1 MAQLK
6 DTVVSGSL
14 RATDTLYATTGQFK
28 IINVATSSS
37 NATYS
42 AGTAGQ
48 VLRSGGATSAA
59 YWDNVNNHTHAYL
72 ANTNTGAADRPI
84 YITGN
89 APAQTTYRMAATNVS
104 ATSAIAITE
113 NLNTGIWYVSGTSST
128 DLYSQSDGAAYVNK
142 YSDSWIHEI
151 YGDYRTGQIAVRGKN
166 NGTWQAWRKILD
178 SSNYTNYTVTKTG
191 GGASGD
197 SWAISI
203 TGTANKAT
211 NDVDG
216 NAIKT
221 TYAKLASPEFTG
233 VPLAPTAAANTN
245 SKQIATT
252 AFVMNAFAAN
262 DAMIYKGTLD
272 GAATS
277 QNSGAGGLTPA
288 ADRGHT
294 YKVATA
300 GYINGEP
307 VEVGDMLICV
317 TDSTAAST
325 SSNFSTIKANWNI
338 IQNNIDGVVFRGAT
352 AFTSGNVVIADGT
365 SGKVKTSSYTIGKSV
380 PSNAVFTDTNY
391 YHTTGS
397 WNGLTYTAT
406 ANGGAGALA
415 FTIPTGT
422 SSTQVAIGNHT
433 HSYAGSSSVGGAA
446 TTATTTEDTTNTLYP
461 IGVTSAATT
470 TLKRDTSITF
480 AGGTI
485 TATSFSGS
493 GAGLTALNASNV
505 TTGTLSVDRLP
516 ASNVTAN
523 TYGNTSQQ
531 SPSHSGTFNIPYFTV
546 DAKGRVTSAGTTTV
560 KLPSDSNTDT
570 LVKQTSQTAASELKL
585 LSTVSA
591 SPSSGSAAEAGYDT
605 NVTINP
611 STHTITASSYKV
623 TANALITY
631 NSATGCLEIT
641 V

>member
-48 VLRSGGATSAA
+48 VLRSGGTSSAA

-72 ANTNTGAADRPI
+72 SNTNAGAADRPI

-89 APAQTTYRMAATNVS
+89 TASPTTYRMAATNVG
-104 ATSAIAITE
+104 ATAAIAITE
-113 NLNTGIWYVSGTSST
+113 NLNTGIWYVSGTNST

-166 NGTWQAWRKILD
+166 NGTWQSWRKILD

-221 TYAKLASPEFTG
+221 TYAKLASPALTG
-233 VPLAPTAAANTN
+233 TPTAPTAAATTN
-245 SKQIATT
+245 STQIATT
-252 AFVMNAFAAN
+252 AFVMNAFTAN
-262 DAMIYKGTLD
+262 DAMVFKGVVD
-272 GAATS
+272 A
-277 QNSGAGGLTPA
+277 A
-288 ADRGHT
+288 ADLPASHSQGWT
-294 YKVATA
+294 YKVGTA
-300 GYINGEP
+300 GTYAGKVCEI
-307 VEVGDMLICV
+307 GDMIICV
-317 TDSTAAST
+317 TDGT
-325 SSNFSTIKANWNI
+325 SANNDHWAV
-338 IQNNIDGVVFRGAT
+338 IQNNVDGAIFRGS
-352 AFTSGNVVIADGT
+352 TSLTDGQVIIADGT
-365 SGKVKTSSYTIGKSV
+365 SGKVKTSGYTIAKSV

-397 WNGLTYTAT
+397 WSNLTYTAT

-433 HSYAGSSSVGGAA
+433 HNYAGSSSAGGAA

-480 AGGTI
+480 AGGAI

-493 GAGLTALNASNV
+493 GASLTALNASNV

-523 TYGNTSQQ
+523 TYGNTTQQ

-585 LSTVSA
+585 LSTTSA